1 MKATSDRV
9 LTAIFCDDI
18 RNEVGNKM
26 SFMGCYQGELFVP
39 SAPMALAKL
48 CVYVTLITPIAR
60 PVRSLVFKVLQDDDK
75 ELARIEMPN
84 EALQNSHFLIEGSA
98 TRAGLNAAMVFS
110 PFLIDKRSILRV
122 LAVTEEGEVVGPR
135 LLVKIQHHIESASL
149 PAVELKPAKPK
160 AKKAPAKKS
169 VVRKPA
175 KKQ

>member
-1 MKATSDRV
+1 MKSTSDRV

-18 RNEVGNKM
+18 RNEVGNKI

-39 SAPMALAKL
+39 SAPIALAKL
-48 CVYVTLITPIAR
+48 CVYVTLMTPIAR

-75 ELARIEMPN
+75 ELARIEIPD
-84 EALQNSHFLIEGSA
+84 EALQNGKLVAEGSA

-110 PFLIDKRSILRV
+110 PFLIEKSSILRV

-135 LLVKIQHHIESASL
+135 LLVKIQPQMESASL
-149 PAVELKPAKPK
+149 SAVEVKPAKPA
-160 AKKAPAKKS
+160 AKKAAAKKS

-175 KKQ
+175 KK